1 MVTTREQ
8 QAFDRAVEAAR
19 QKATLE
25 TLAELRAFTGIEA
38 YEPDHTAPE
47 HVAYLGY
54 EQDLANGLQVWTGH
68 EVSSRENVDRL
79 IERRNAASRAVDEE
93 LERRTAERADRNVA
107 VRVLGKVQDLAIR
120 ERAHLRDVE
129 KRLEDAWADLHHAED
144 RVREIQTELYE
155 VGAWLEEMYVSVE
168 ASRVER
174 QEQAA
179 RERLEAEHAR
189 RDTSPLGFQVFSPQE
204 FVDAD
209 GRRLAHQQPDHFV
222 LDGLSFPGRWRRD
235 EDDDFNDEGAWSLMW
250 NPTTRETF
258 LERAGY
264 GRQPEVWLLGTR
276 ITTQD
281 AVTDFEASIS
291 SHRDERNSLAVVLE
305 AYRRL

>member
-19 QKATLE
+19 QRAILE

-54 EQDLANGLQVWTGH
+54 EQDLANGLQVWTAH
-68 EVSSRENVDRL
+68 VDSSKENVDRL
-79 IERRNAASRAVDEE
+79 IDRRNAASEAVDDE

-107 VRVLGKVQDLAIR
+107 VRVLGKVQDLALR
-120 ERAHLRDVE
+120 EKAHLRDVE
-129 KRLEDAWADLHHAED
+129 KRLEEAWADLHHAED
-144 RVREIQTELYE
+144 RVREIQTELYA
-155 VGAWLEEMYVSVE
+155 VRVWLDEMYATVE
-168 ASRVER
+168 SSRVER

-189 RDTSPLGFQVFSPQE
+189 RDTSPREFEVVSPQE
-204 FVDAD
+204 FVDED
-209 GRRLAHQQPDHFV
+209 GRRLAYQQHDHLV
-222 LDGLSFPGRWRRD
+222 LNGLPFTGGWRRD
-235 EDDDFNDEGAWSLMW
+235 DDDDFNDRGAWTLMW
-250 NPTTRETF
+250 NPSTRENF
-258 LERAGY
+258 LERAGH
-264 GRQPEVWLLGTR
+264 GRQPKVWLLGTR

-281 AVTDFEASIS
+281 EATDFDASIS
-291 SHRDERNSLAVVLE
+291 SHRDERNSLAVVRE